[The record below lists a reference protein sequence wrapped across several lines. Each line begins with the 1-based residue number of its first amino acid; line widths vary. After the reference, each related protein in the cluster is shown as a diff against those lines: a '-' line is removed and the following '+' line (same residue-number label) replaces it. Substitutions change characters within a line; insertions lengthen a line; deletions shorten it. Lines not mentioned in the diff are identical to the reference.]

1 MKENKDG
8 KWIMKTMNE
17 LMPTVD
23 EKEVPKNALH
33 LFQVCTW
40 DFGLDEDSLKGRRIN
55 FIFAIKQRNDGK
67 INSHKWFFQG
77 IAKYL
82 QPDNCLMLDIGTKAD
97 EYAIAKLYKYMQIE
111 PNCGG
116 TCGEIEVDLTEY
128 KSFSRYAIRA
138 MQYYEYKLAHSPDK
152 LMESFFGFNSV
163 LPGAYCMFRW
173 AAIQGGPMD

>member
-1 MKENKDG
+1 
-8 KWIMKTMNE
+8 
-17 LMPTVD
+17 
-23 EKEVPKNALH
+23 
-33 LFQVCTW
+33 
-40 DFGLDEDSLKGRRIN
+40 
-55 FIFAIKQRNDGK
+55 
-67 INSHKWFFQG
+67 
-77 IAKYL
+77 
-82 QPDNCLMLDIGTKAD
+82 MLDIGTKAD